1 MPFNHWVH
9 YRPIS
14 AFPNDPFKLKRH
26 SPEHGRAC
34 YALSHSMLCASDG
47 LVDVHVARNVDLA
60 VTVTG
65 TTVREGGEQSYESDW
80 DGGASTQLR
89 PRQAST
95 LARDFPRDLLLVIF
109 NYVLWQQLCDAKPED
124 YVAHQVTS
132 SLEDHTSI
140 RPPVLL
146 SKQHSPLFLSFV
158 CSHWREICLGT
169 PTLWSNLFIHVWN
182 RPFPAHSLRPAARR
196 CNADRAKLSLC
207 NLFLQRSGS
216 TPLTLSINADW
227 DMQVVR
233 ATDERMVLGR
243 IFQLCAEHAGR
254 WRELK
259 LRNLDDRFLFQLLFD
274 TGEREG
280 PESCKSLQALE
291 RLSMQF
297 KHVEEDGALFPRGD
311 PDSSYRSWLEQRRK
325 AIAAYQAFKVWCEA
339 FVEGLMVK
347 GGEEPLYTGS
357 LRKAWVRIV
366 KDNDGIGF
374 LEADA
379 GVDSL
384 DWNSPLVSL
393 YDQKTL
399 RICFA
404 NPSYRWGLG
413 GGRIDA
419 KPPK

>member
-1 MPFNHWVH
+1 MW
-9 YRPIS
+9 
-14 AFPNDPFKLKRH
+14 
-26 SPEHGRAC
+26 
-34 YALSHSMLCASDG
+34 
-47 LVDVHVARNVDLA
+47 
-60 VTVTG
+60 
-65 TTVREGGEQSYESDW
+65 
-80 DGGASTQLR
+80 
-89 PRQAST
+89 
-95 LARDFPRDLLLVIF
+95 
-109 NYVLWQQLCDAKPED
+109 
-124 YVAHQVTS
+124 
-132 SLEDHTSI
+132 
-140 RPPVLL
+140 
-146 SKQHSPLFLSFV
+146 
-158 CSHWREICLGT
+158 
-169 PTLWSNLFIHVWN
+169 
-182 RPFPAHSLRPAARR
+182 
-196 CNADRAKLSLC
+196 
-207 NLFLQRSGS
+207 
-216 TPLTLSINADW
+216 W

-311 PDSSYRSWLEQRRK
+311 PDSSCRSWLEVRLCTLVAFVKALPRRCPELKYLELRVDLIDARLVPELIRSCQSFFGMPGADSKRPGKQRRK

-347 GGEEPLYTGS
+347 GGEEPLYAGS
-357 LRKAWVRIV
+357 LRKAWVRIM
-366 KDNDGIGF
+366 KDDDGIGF

-393 YDQKTL
+393 
-399 RICFA
+399 
-404 NPSYRWGLG
+404 
-413 GGRIDA
+413 
-419 KPPK
+419 